1 MSDYSTRLVVVV
13 AGYKNEMR
21 NFINANPGLKSRFNV
36 WVDFEDYSKKELY
49 NIFESLCKTYNYKVK
64 NDEVKQFI
72 ENEIQI
78 QMNEQ
83 GEYFGN
89 ARFIRTYFDELVER
103 QSDYVLKNINSDEI
117 NQEDLQCF
125 SEELFTTNDVYFD

>member
-1 MSDYSTRLVVVV
+1 
-13 AGYKNEMR
+13 MR